1 MVITINIQI
10 HGYRKGHQL
19 LASSILLSKEDQ
31 ATVDRLSDVAGP
43 LRPKEQFEP
52 YLTAYP
58 LPSGTYYVIARTWQD
73 HSVPRAGCV
82 RTKSLLV
89 DANVWANTPPL
100 SAILELLDSSEL
112 PYEIEAVLVQCKEK
126 ELVTET
132 LPPIS
137 GFNASELLEALF
149 LEEPK
154 PVVIFDA
161 PKPEQIA
168 LHLLVALWPNIRQK
182 FTFSTFALSPRKI
195 MGRDLDLVF
204 SPSNAKA
211 RFSDWPGRR
220 VDGRLLPAARHRW
233 TKVIVRRVFE
243 ESIPRLLSKNAF
255 KLINN
260 NEAENV
266 SVLRIAL
273 LWDELFDKLEQ
284 TPTAF
289 LGLLDIA
296 NSGMVNG
303 EHAMALLTPRLLD
316 VVNSVKNNLPEKDA
330 WEFAG
335 ALTRKTMGR
344 DMADCII
351 AVNNLA
357 MYLSEKDPEGVIN
370 LIKQVNSDD
379 VINNLVPG
387 IASGLGK
394 SPSTMVKKVLLSVP
408 VNIFANLVLLGD
420 GLAEKII
427 SDDELIHFTGLV
439 LSEIDKSLSFKIG
452 MILLPF
458 LIEDRHLPVALP
470 IISSLDICEISDEL
484 VWLKNT
490 NDFQSKK
497 ISMALINRAR
507 DIEGIPEVRNV
518 LISKDSSPRAQALL
532 AQTINPTVD
541 DVLWLLGET
550 SLSEKSS
557 SIILANVIRRAN
569 EQQFVKLLS
578 NIKISE
584 SIAER
589 LTKND
594 LDILERAAL
603 QDIVPINIYV
613 RIVQVVISEVNN
625 DHKLLIAKYALGRCL
640 RNRFENDVV
649 ILSMLLNVIGHDLDP
664 KWIVYNALERE
675 INSELASRNVIVL
688 EQSQTLIRQ
697 KILYVVNEIANMLRM
712 RQVSYLNE
720 DANNACARLMFDAQE
735 VSYPALIDAAI
746 TLIPSL
752 LNARYKPVS
761 LMISVLFPIIYK
773 ELSRAND
780 FSERFNIFSFFDWD
794 RCKTARNEL
803 VEAFMSSSW
812 NPGDLALTACLC
824 QEEFK
829 ILKRVAQSYGGEKYL
844 YKIESDLERLDADRQ
859 IHVKRIIAEF
869 LHE

>member
-31 ATVDRLSDVAGP
+31 AIVDRLSDVAGP

-82 RTKSLLV
+82 RTKSLLINS
-89 DANVWANTPPL
+89 NVWANRLPL

-112 PYEIEAVLVQCKEK
+112 PSEIEAVVVQHKALVAEI
-126 ELVTET
+126 
-132 LPPIS
+132 LPPVS

-154 PVVIFDA
+154 PVVMFDA
-161 PKPEQIA
+161 PKPELIA
-168 LHLLVALWPNIRQK
+168 LHLLAALWPNIRQK

-204 SPSNAKA
+204 SPSNAKT

-233 TKVIVRRVFE
+233 TKVIVHRVFE
-243 ESIPRLLSKNAF
+243 ESIPRLLSKKTF
-255 KLINN
+255 ELINS

-284 TPTAF
+284 TPTAV

-303 EHAMALLTPRLLD
+303 ENAMALLTPRLLD
-316 VVNSVKNNLPEKDA
+316 VINTVENNLPEKDA

-335 ALTRKTMGR
+335 ALTRKTIGR
-344 DMADCII
+344 NMADCII

-357 MYLSEKDPEGVIN
+357 MYLAEKDPEGVIN
-370 LIKQVNSDD
+370 LLKQTNSDD

-394 SPSTMVKKVLLSVP
+394 SPSSMVKKVLLSVP
-408 VNIFANLVLLGD
+408 INIFANLVLLGD
-420 GLAEKII
+420 GLAEKIT
-427 SDDELIHFTGLV
+427 SDDELIHFSGLV
-439 LSEIDKSLSFKIG
+439 LSELDKSLSFKIG
-452 MILLPF
+452 EILLPF
-458 LIEDRHLPVALP
+458 LIEDRHLPAALP
-470 IISSLDICEISDEL
+470 IISSLDVSGISDEL

-490 NDFQSKK
+490 NDFRSKK
-497 ISMALINRAR
+497 ISIALINRAR
-507 DIEGIPEVRNV
+507 DIEGISDVRKV
-518 LISKDSSPRAQALL
+518 LISENSSIRAQALL
-532 AQTINPTVD
+532 AQTINPTVE

-550 SLSEKSS
+550 NLSEKTS
-557 SIILANVIRRAN
+557 SILLANVIRRAD
-569 EQQFVKLLS
+569 EKQFVNLLS
-578 NIKISE
+578 NVKISE
-584 SIAER
+584 SVVER

-594 LDILERAAL
+594 LDILERTVL

-613 RIVQVVISEVNN
+613 RIVQVVISEVDN
-625 DHKLLIAKYALGRCL
+625 DQKLLIAKYALGRCL

-649 ILSMLLNVIGHDLDP
+649 ILSMLLNIIGHDLDP
-664 KWIVYNALERE
+664 KWIIYNALERD
-675 INSELASRNVIVL
+675 INSELASRNIIVL
-688 EQSQTLIRQ
+688 EKSQTLIRQ
-697 KILYVVNEIANMLRM
+697 KILYVVNEIANMLRI

-720 DANNACARLMFDAQE
+720 DANNACAKLMSDAKD
-735 VSYPALIDAAI
+735 VSYSALIDAAT

-752 LNARYKPVS
+752 LNARHKPVS

-773 ELSRAND
+773 ELSKAND
-780 FSERFNIFSFFDWD
+780 FSDRFNIFSFFDWD

-824 QEEFK
+824 DEEFK
-829 ILKRVAQSYGGEKYL
+829 ILKRVAQSYEGKKYL
-844 YKIESDLERLDADRQ
+844 YKIECDLERLNADRKV
-859 IHVKRIIAEF
+859 HVKRIIAEF

>member
-19 LASSILLSKEDQ
+19 LASSTLLSKEDQ

-82 RTKSLLV
+82 KTKSLLV
-89 DANVWANTPPL
+89 NANVWANTPPL
-100 SAILELLDSSEL
+100 GSIIELLGSSEL
-112 PYEIEAVLVQCKEK
+112 PSEIEAVLVQYKEK
-126 ELVTET
+126 EIVAET

-137 GFNASELLEALF
+137 DFNASELLEALF
-149 LEEPK
+149 LEDPK

-161 PKPEQIA
+161 PKPELIA

-204 SPSNAKA
+204 SPSNAKS

-243 ESIPRLLSKNAF
+243 EPIPRLLSKNAL

-303 EHAMALLTPRLLD
+303 EHAMALLTPRVLD
-316 VVNSVKNNLPEKDA
+316 VISTVENNLSEKDA

-335 ALTRKTMGR
+335 ALIRKTIVR

-351 AVNNLA
+351 PLNNLV
-357 MYLSEKDPEGVIN
+357 MYLSEINPEGVIN
-370 LIKQVNSDD
+370 LIKHTDSDG
-379 VINNLVPG
+379 VINNLVSG

-394 SPSTMVKKVLLSVP
+394 SPSSMVKKVLLSVP
-408 VNIFANLVLLGD
+408 VNIFANLILLGD
-420 GLAEKII
+420 GLAEKITN
-427 SDDELIHFTGLV
+427 DDELINFTGLI
-439 LSEIDKSLSFKIG
+439 LSEIDKSLSFKLG
-452 MILLPF
+452 MILLPL

-470 IISSLDICEISDEL
+470 IISSLDIREISDEL
-484 VWLKNT
+484 IWLKNT
-490 NDFQSKK
+490 NDFRSKK

-507 DIEGIPEVRNV
+507 DIGGIPEVRKV
-518 LISKDSSPRAQALL
+518 LISKNSSTRAQALL
-532 AQTINPTVD
+532 AQTINPTED
-541 DVLWLLGET
+541 DVLWLVGEK
-550 SLSEKSS
+550 SLSEKSA

-569 EQQFVKLLS
+569 EQQFIKLLS

-584 SIAER
+584 SVAEC

-594 LDILERAAL
+594 LDILERAVL

-613 RIVQVVISEVNN
+613 KIVQVVVSEVNN
-625 DHKLLIAKYALGRCL
+625 DQKLLIAKYALGRCL
-640 RNRFENDVV
+640 RNRFENDVM
-649 ILSMLLNVIGHDLDP
+649 ILSMLLNIIGHDLDP
-664 KWIVYNALERE
+664 KWVVYKALERD

-688 EQSQTLIRQ
+688 EKSQTLIRQ
-697 KILYVVNEIANMLRM
+697 KILNVVNEIAYMLRM

-720 DANNACARLMFDAQE
+720 DANNACAKLMSDAKE
-735 VSYPALIDAAI
+735 VSYSALIDAAT

-752 LNARYKPVS
+752 LNARHRPVS
-761 LMISVLFPIIYK
+761 LMISALFPIIYK
-773 ELSRAND
+773 ELAKSND
-780 FSERFNIFSFFDWD
+780 LSERFNIFSFFDWD

-803 VEAFMSSSW
+803 VDAFMSSSW
-812 NPGDLALTACLC
+812 NPGDLALTASLC
-824 QEEFK
+824 DEEFK

-844 YKIESDLERLDADRQ
+844 YKIASDLERLDADRKK
-859 IHVKRIIAEF
+859 HVKYIISHF

>member
-58 LPSGTYYVIARTWQD
+58 LPSGAYYVIARTWQD

-89 DANVWANTPPL
+89 DANLWANTPPL
-100 SAILELLDSSEL
+100 RAILELLDSSEL
-112 PYEIEAVLVQCKEK
+112 PSEIEATLVQCKEK
-126 ELVTET
+126 ELVTKT

-161 PKPEQIA
+161 PKPELIA

-233 TKVIVRRVFE
+233 TKVIASRVFE
-243 ESIPRLLSKNAF
+243 ESTPRLLSKNTF

-260 NEAENV
+260 NEAENI

-284 TPTAF
+284 TPTAV

-303 EHAMALLTPRLLD
+303 ENAMALLTPRLLD
-316 VVNSVKNNLPEKDA
+316 VINTVENNLPENEA

-335 ALTRKTMGR
+335 ALTRKTIGH
-344 DMADCII
+344 DMADFII
-351 AVNNLA
+351 AINNLA
-357 MYLSEKDPEGVIN
+357 MNLAEKDPEGVIN
-370 LIKQVNSDD
+370 LITQSNSDD
-379 VINNLVPG
+379 VINNLMSG
-387 IASGLGK
+387 IALGLGK
-394 SPSTMVKKVLLSVP
+394 STSLMVKKVLLSVP
-408 VNIFANLVLLGD
+408 INIFANLVLLGE
-420 GLAEKII
+420 GLAEKI
-427 SDDELIHFTGLV
+427 SNDDELIHSTGVIL
-439 LSEIDKSLSFKIG
+439 LELDKILSFNVG
-452 MILLPF
+452 MVLLPF
-458 LIEDRHLPVALP
+458 LIEDHHLPAAFP
-470 IISSLDICEISDEL
+470 IISRLDISEISDEL

-490 NDFQSKK
+490 NDFRSKK

-507 DIEGIPEVRNV
+507 DIGGIPQIRKIF
-518 LISKDSSPRAQALL
+518 ISKNSSTRALALL
-532 AQTINPTVD
+532 AYTIAPTVE

-550 SLSEKSS
+550 SLPEATS
-557 SIILANVIRRAN
+557 SILLVNVIRRAD
-569 EQQFVKLLS
+569 EQQFIKLLS

-584 SIAER
+584 NIAER
-589 LTKND
+589 VTKND
-594 LDILERAAL
+594 LDILERAVL
-603 QDIVPINIYV
+603 LNIIPINIYV
-613 RIVQVVISEVNN
+613 RIVQVVISEISN
-625 DHKLLIAKYALGRCL
+625 DRKFVIAKYALGRCL
-640 RNRFENDVV
+640 RNHFEDDVM
-649 ILSMLLNVIGHDLDP
+649 ILSMLLNTLGHNIDP
-664 KWIVYNALERE
+664 KWVIYSALERD
-675 INSELASRNVIVL
+675 INTELASRNMILL
-688 EQSQTLIRQ
+688 ENSQTMIRQ
-697 KILYVVNEIANMLRM
+697 QIVHVADEIAIMLRM
-712 RQVSYLNE
+712 RKVSYLNE
-720 DANNACARLMFDAQE
+720 DANNACARLMSDAKNVAYSE
-735 VSYPALIDAAI
+735 LVNAAVI
-746 TLIPSL
+746 LIPL
-752 LNARYKPVS
+752 LFNAHHKPVS
-761 LMISVLFPIIYK
+761 LMISVLFPVIYK
-773 ELSRAND
+773 ELSKDND
-780 FSERFNIFSFFDWD
+780 FYKNLNMFSFFDWD
-794 RCKTARNEL
+794 HCKTARNKL

-812 NPGDLALTACLC
+812 KPGDLALTAYLC
-824 QEEFK
+824 DEVPK
-829 ILKRVAQSYGGEKYL
+829 ILKLVMQSYGGKDYL
-844 YKIESDLERLDADRQ
+844 HQIENDLERLDTDIRVN
-859 IHVKRIIAEF
+859 VKYIIST
-869 LHE
+869 LR

>member
-58 LPSGTYYVIARTWQD
+58 LPSGTHYVIARTWQD

-82 RTKSLLV
+82 RTKSLLINS
-89 DANVWANTPPL
+89 NVWANRLPL
-100 SAILELLDSSEL
+100 SAIIELLDSSEL
-112 PYEIEAVLVQCKEK
+112 PSETEAVVVQHEALVAEI
-126 ELVTET
+126 

-154 PVVIFDA
+154 PVVMFDA
-161 PKPEQIA
+161 PKPELIA

-204 SPSNAKA
+204 SPSNAKT

-220 VDGRLLPAARHRW
+220 VDGRLLSAARHRW
-233 TKVIVRRVFE
+233 TKVIVHRVFE
-243 ESIPRLLSKNAF
+243 ESIPKLLSKKTF
-255 KLINN
+255 ELINSD
-260 NEAENV
+260 EVENV

-284 TPTAF
+284 TPTAV

-303 EHAMALLTPRLLD
+303 ENAMALLTPRLLD
-316 VVNSVKNNLPEKDA
+316 VINTVENNLPEKDA

-335 ALTRKTMGR
+335 ALTRKTIGR
-344 DMADCII
+344 NMADCII

-357 MYLSEKDPEGVIN
+357 MYLAEKDPEGVIN
-370 LIKQVNSDD
+370 LIKQTNSDD

-394 SPSTMVKKVLLSVP
+394 SSSSLVKKVLLSVP
-408 VNIFANLVLLGD
+408 VDIFANLVLLGD
-420 GLAEKII
+420 GLAEKIT
-427 SDDELIHFTGLV
+427 SDDELIHFSGLV
-439 LSEIDKSLSFKIG
+439 LSELDKSLSFKVG
-452 MILLPF
+452 WILLPF
-458 LIEDRHLPVALP
+458 LIEDRHLPAALP
-470 IISSLDICEISDEL
+470 IISSLDVSGISDEL

-490 NDFQSKK
+490 NDFRSKK
-497 ISMALINRAR
+497 ISIALINRAR
-507 DIEGIPEVRNV
+507 DIGGIPDVRKV
-518 LISKDSSPRAQALL
+518 LISENSSIQAQALL
-532 AQTINPTVD
+532 AQTINPTVE

-550 SLSEKSS
+550 NLSEKAS
-557 SIILANVIRRAN
+557 SILLANVMRRAD
-569 EQQFVKLLS
+569 EKQFANLLS
-578 NIKISE
+578 NVKISE
-584 SIAER
+584 SVVER
-589 LTKND
+589 LTKKD
-594 LDILERAAL
+594 LDILERSVL

-625 DHKLLIAKYALGRCL
+625 DQKLFIAKYALGRCL

-649 ILSMLLNVIGHDLDP
+649 ILSMLLNTIGHNLDP
-664 KWIVYNALERE
+664 KWVIYNALERE
-675 INSELASRNVIVL
+675 INSELASRNIIVL
-688 EQSQTLIRQ
+688 EKSQTLIRK
-697 KILYVVNEIANMLRM
+697 KILYVVNEVANMLRM

-720 DANNACARLMFDAQE
+720 DANNACAKLMSDAKD
-735 VSYPALIDAAI
+735 VSYSALIDAAT

-752 LNARYKPVS
+752 LNARHKPVS

-773 ELSRAND
+773 ELSKAND
-780 FSERFNIFSFFDWD
+780 FSDRFNIFSFFDWD

-824 QEEFK
+824 DEEFK
-829 ILKRVAQSYGGEKYL
+829 ILKRVAQSYEGKKYL
-844 YKIESDLERLDADRQ
+844 YKIESDLERLNADRKVY
-859 IHVKRIIAEF
+859 VKRIIAEF

>member
-1 MVITINIQI
+1 MVITINVQI

-89 DANVWANTPPL
+89 NANVWANTPPL
-100 SAILELLDSSEL
+100 SAIIELLDPSEL
-112 PYEIEAVLVQCKEK
+112 PSEIEAVAIQHQA
-126 ELVTET
+126 LVTEI
-132 LPPIS
+132 LPPVL

-154 PVVIFDA
+154 PVVMFDA
-161 PKPEQIA
+161 PNPELIA
-168 LHLLVALWPNIRQK
+168 LHLLAALWPNIRQK

-195 MGRDLDLVF
+195 MGRDLDLAF
-204 SPSNAKA
+204 SPSNAKT

-233 TKVIVRRVFE
+233 TKVLVRRVFE
-243 ESIPRLLSKNAF
+243 ESIPRLLSKNTF

-284 TPTAF
+284 TPTAV

-303 EHAMALLTPRLLD
+303 ENAMALLTPRLLD
-316 VVNSVKNNLPEKDA
+316 VINTVENNLPEKDA
-330 WEFAG
+330 WEFIG
-335 ALTRKTMGR
+335 ALTRKNIGR
-344 DMADCII
+344 DMAECII

-379 VINNLVPG
+379 IINNLVPG

-394 SPSTMVKKVLLSVP
+394 SPSPMVKKVLLSVP
-408 VNIFANLVLLGD
+408 VNIFANLVLLGN
-420 GLAEKII
+420 GLAEKITR
-427 SDDELIHFTGLV
+427 DDELIHFTGLI
-439 LSEIDKSLSFKIG
+439 LSELDKSLSFKVG
-452 MILLPF
+452 MVLLPL
-458 LIEDRHLPVALP
+458 LIEDRHLPAALP
-470 IISSLDICEISDEL
+470 IISSLDMNGISDEL

-490 NDFQSKK
+490 TDFRSEK
-497 ISMALINRAR
+497 ISMALINRAQ
-507 DIEGIPEVRNV
+507 DIGGIPDVRKI
-518 LISKDSSPRAQALL
+518 LISKNSSTRAQELL
-532 AQTINPTVD
+532 AKTINPTVE
-541 DVLWLLGET
+541 DVLWLIGET
-550 SLSEKSS
+550 NLTEKTSS
-557 SIILANVIRRAN
+557 TLLANILRRAD
-569 EQQFVKLLS
+569 EKQFFNLLS

-584 SIAER
+584 SVAGR
-589 LTKND
+589 LTKNN
-594 LDILERAAL
+594 LDILERAL
-603 QDIVPINIYV
+603 LLNIVPISIYV
-613 RIVQVVISEVNN
+613 RIIQVVIPEISDER
-625 DHKLLIAKYALGRCL
+625 KLVIAKYALGRCL
-640 RNRFENDVV
+640 RNRFEDDEM
-649 ILSMLLNVIGHDLDP
+649 ILSMLLDTLGNNLDS
-664 KWIVYNALERE
+664 KWVVYNSLERD
-675 INSELASRNVIVL
+675 IDSELASRNVILL
-688 EQSQTLIRQ
+688 EKSQALIRQ

-720 DANNACARLMFDAQE
+720 DANNAYAKLMYDAQE
-735 VSYPALIDAAI
+735 VSYSALIDAAT

-752 LNARYKPVS
+752 LNARRKPVS

-773 ELSRAND
+773 ELSKAND
-780 FSERFNIFSFFDWD
+780 FSDRFNIFSFFDWD

-824 QEEFK
+824 NEEFK
-829 ILKRVAQSYGGEKYL
+829 ILKRVGHSYGGEEYL
-844 YKIESDLERLDADRQ
+844 RQIRNDLERLDDGNQ
-859 IHVKRIIAEF
+859 IRVKNIIADL

>member
-31 ATVDRLSDVAGP
+31 TTVDRLSDVAGP

-89 DANVWANTPPL
+89 NANVWANTPPL

-112 PYEIEAVLVQCKEK
+112 PSEIEAAVVQHKA
-126 ELVTET
+126 LVTEK

-137 GFNASELLEALF
+137 GFNAPELLESLF

-154 PVVIFDA
+154 PVVMFDA
-161 PKPEQIA
+161 PNPELIA
-168 LHLLVALWPNIRQK
+168 LHLIVALWPNIRQK

-243 ESIPRLLSKNAF
+243 ESIPRLLSKNTF

-284 TPTAF
+284 TPTAV

-296 NSGMVNG
+296 NSGMVNS
-303 EHAMALLTPRLLD
+303 ENAMALLKPRLLD
-316 VVNSVKNNLPEKDA
+316 IINTVENNLSEKDA

-335 ALTRKTMGR
+335 ALARKTIGR

-351 AVNNLA
+351 AINNLA
-357 MYLSEKDPEGVIN
+357 MYLTEKDPEGVIN
-370 LIKQVNSDD
+370 LIKQTNSDD

-387 IASGLGK
+387 IALGLGK
-394 SPSTMVKKVLLSVP
+394 NPSSMVKKVLLSVP
-408 VNIFANLVLLGD
+408 INIFANLVLLGN
-420 GLAEKII
+420 GLAEKIT
-427 SDDELIHFTGLV
+427 SDDELIHFTGLI
-439 LSEIDKSLSFKIG
+439 LSELDKSLSFKVG
-452 MILLPF
+452 MNLLPL

-470 IISSLDICEISDEL
+470 IISSLDVSEISDEL

-490 NDFQSKK
+490 NDFRSKK

-507 DIEGIPEVRNV
+507 DIGGIPEVRKV
-518 LISKDSSPRAQALL
+518 LISKNSSTRAQALL

-550 SLSEKSS
+550 SLSEKSL
-557 SIILANVIRRAN
+557 SILLANVIRRAD

-584 SIAER
+584 SVAEH

-594 LDILERAAL
+594 LDILERAVL
-603 QDIVPINIYV
+603 QDVVPINIYV

-625 DHKLLIAKYALGRCL
+625 DQKVLIAKYALGRCL

-649 ILSMLLNVIGHDLDP
+649 ILSMLLNIIGHNLDS
-664 KWIVYNALERE
+664 KWVIYNSLERE
-675 INSELASRNVIVL
+675 INSELASRNLIVL
-688 EQSQTLIRQ
+688 EKSQTFIRH

-735 VSYPALIDAAI
+735 VSYSALIDAAT

-752 LNARYKPVS
+752 LNARHKPVS
-761 LMISVLFPIIYK
+761 LMIAVLFPIVYK
-773 ELSRAND
+773 ELAKSNALP
-780 FSERFNIFSFFDWD
+780 ERLNIFFFFDWD
-794 RCKTARNEL
+794 RCKIARNEL
-803 VEAFMSSSW
+803 VEIFMSSSW
-812 NPGDLALTACLC
+812 NAGDLALTACRC
-824 QEEFK
+824 DEVSK
-829 ILKRVAQSYGGEKYL
+829 ILKRVAQSYEGKKYL
-844 YKIESDLERLDADRQ
+844 SKIENDLDRLDDGSKV
-859 IHVKRIIAEF
+859 HVKRVIAQL

>member
-31 ATVDRLSDVAGP
+31 TTVDRLSDVAGP

-89 DANVWANTPPL
+89 NANVWANTPPL

-112 PYEIEAVLVQCKEK
+112 PSEIEAAVVQHKA
-126 ELVTET
+126 LVTEK

-137 GFNASELLEALF
+137 GFNAPELLESLF

-154 PVVIFDA
+154 PVVMFDA
-161 PKPEQIA
+161 PNPELIA
-168 LHLLVALWPNIRQK
+168 LHLIVALWPNIRQK

-243 ESIPRLLSKNAF
+243 ESIPRLLSKNTF

-284 TPTAF
+284 TPTAV

-296 NSGMVNG
+296 NSGMVNS
-303 EHAMALLTPRLLD
+303 ENAMALLKPRLLD
-316 VVNSVKNNLPEKDA
+316 IINTVENNLSEKDA

-335 ALTRKTMGR
+335 ALARKTIGR

-351 AVNNLA
+351 AINNLA
-357 MYLSEKDPEGVIN
+357 MYLTEKDPEGVIN
-370 LIKQVNSDD
+370 LIKQTNSDD

-387 IASGLGK
+387 IALGLGK
-394 SPSTMVKKVLLSVP
+394 NPSSMVKKVLLSVP
-408 VNIFANLVLLGD
+408 INIFANLVLLGN
-420 GLAEKII
+420 GLAEKIT
-427 SDDELIHFTGLV
+427 SDDELIHFTGLI
-439 LSEIDKSLSFKIG
+439 LSELDKSLSFKVG
-452 MILLPF
+452 MNLLPL

-470 IISSLDICEISDEL
+470 IISSLDVSEISDEL

-490 NDFQSKK
+490 NDFRSKK

-507 DIEGIPEVRNV
+507 DIGGIPEVRKV
-518 LISKDSSPRAQALL
+518 LISKNSSTRAQALL

-550 SLSEKSS
+550 SLSEKSL
-557 SIILANVIRRAN
+557 SILLANVIRRAD

-584 SIAER
+584 SVAEH

-594 LDILERAAL
+594 LDILERAVL
-603 QDIVPINIYV
+603 QDVVPINIYV
-613 RIVQVVISEVNN
+613 KIVQVVISEVNN
-625 DHKLLIAKYALGRCL
+625 DQKVLIAKYALGRCL

-649 ILSMLLNVIGHDLDP
+649 ILSMLLNIIGHNLDS
-664 KWIVYNALERE
+664 KWVIYNALERE
-675 INSELASRNVIVL
+675 INSELASRNLIVL
-688 EQSQTLIRQ
+688 EKSQTFIRH

-735 VSYPALIDAAI
+735 VSYSALIDAAT

-752 LNARYKPVS
+752 LNARHKPVS
-761 LMISVLFPIIYK
+761 LMIAVLFPIVYK
-773 ELSRAND
+773 ELAKSNALP
-780 FSERFNIFSFFDWD
+780 ERLNIFFFFDWD
-794 RCKTARNEL
+794 RCKIARNEL
-803 VEAFMSSSW
+803 VEIFMSSSW
-812 NPGDLALTACLC
+812 NAGDLALTACRC
-824 QEEFK
+824 DEVSK
-829 ILKRVAQSYGGEKYL
+829 ILKRVAQSYEGKKYL
-844 YKIESDLERLDADRQ
+844 SKIENDLDRLDDGSKV
-859 IHVKRIIAEF
+859 HVKRVIAQL